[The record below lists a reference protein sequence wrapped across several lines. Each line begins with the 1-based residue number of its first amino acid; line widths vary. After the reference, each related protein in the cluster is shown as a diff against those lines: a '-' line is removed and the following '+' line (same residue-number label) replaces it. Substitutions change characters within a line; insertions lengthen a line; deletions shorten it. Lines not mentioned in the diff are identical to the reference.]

1 MVLLPLTLASNVF
14 VASHT
19 MPGWLQALVSVNP
32 VSHLVS
38 AERALM
44 AGHPAA
50 GPVAWALLAS
60 AALAAVFAP
69 VTAWLYGRPR

>member
-1 MVLLPLTLASNVF
+1 
-14 VASHT
+14 
-19 MPGWLQALVSVNP
+19 
-32 VSHLVS
+32 
-38 AERALM
+38 M

-50 GPVAWALLAS
+50 GPMAWVLLAS